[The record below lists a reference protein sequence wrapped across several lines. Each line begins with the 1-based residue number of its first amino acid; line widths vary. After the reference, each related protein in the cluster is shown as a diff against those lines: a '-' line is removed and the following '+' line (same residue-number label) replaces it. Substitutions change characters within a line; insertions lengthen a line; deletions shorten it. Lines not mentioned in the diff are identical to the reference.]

1 MKKHEKTIRINYLL
15 MHLLREILT
24 GSKCRY
30 QPEGKLRGNHG
41 ECILDPLFLAF
52 GMHESR

>member
-24 GSKCRY
+24 GSKY
-30 QPEGKLRGNHG
+30 VDTNPKV
-41 ECILDPLFLAF
+41 
-52 GMHESR
+52 S